1 MECIICLDIISP
13 NDHYKLMC
21 CKNTV
26 HIECLNEWVITNIS
40 KKDVSKC
47 FICSQENTN
56 IQNIISHYNYN
67 NDEIIHSNNN
77 NSNTNIITIDISNNN
92 NIDQRYIHIH
102 PRTFFIFK
110 LSYIALFATICVG
123 FMYMYVF

>member
-1 MECIICLDIISP
+1 MECIICLDNITSS
-13 NDHYKLMC
+13 DHCKLMC

-26 HIECLNEWVITNIS
+26 HIECLNEWVITNIA

-67 NDEIIHSNNN
+67 NDEIIHSNTN
-77 NSNTNIITIDISNNN
+77 NIITIDISNNN

-102 PRTFFIFK
+102 PRTFLIFK
-110 LSYIALFATICVG
+110 LTYITLFATITIS